1 MNVKKEGE
9 MGEVSSPPMDSILSW
24 NVRGMNAPNKQED
37 IYLFLQMH
45 KVGMIGFLETKVQ
58 YQNIDTV
65 MNRVC
70 PHWQWIHNATGEER
84 GRIIICWHP
93 RKYRVMVHSISDQ
106 LIHGEATHLP
116 TGKCFLISFIYGRN
130 LVEQRLPLWEC
141 LRNMSNSIND
151 PWCVMGDFNSI
162 LNQEDRIG
170 GTIVTEGETKDFAE
184 SIHYCGLQE
193 FNFEGAYYTWN
204 NKHIWSRIDRAFHN
218 SLWYA
223 QHDFTH
229 VQYISQGLS
238 DHCPIL
244 ISFPQCPKPKYS
256 FLFCD
261 MWAKD
266 KEFKGIVRLCLS
278 QTQKGSH
285 LGQLQ

>member
-1 MNVKKEGE
+1 
-9 MGEVSSPPMDSILSW
+9 
-24 NVRGMNAPNKQED
+24 
-37 IYLFLQMH
+37 
-45 KVGMIGFLETKVQ
+45 
-58 YQNIDTV
+58 
-65 MNRVC
+65 
-70 PHWQWIHNATGEER
+70 
-84 GRIIICWHP
+84 
-93 RKYRVMVHSISDQ
+93 
-106 LIHGEATHLP
+106 
-116 TGKCFLISFIYGRN
+116 
-130 LVEQRLPLWEC
+130 
-141 LRNMSNSIND
+141 
-151 PWCVMGDFNSI
+151 MGDFNSI

-184 SIHYCGLQE
+184 SIQYCGLQE

-285 LGQLQ
+285 LGQLQQVLKRLVPPLKQLSRHKYSDIYEQQQKARDHLMQIQHLLQKDPANNDLILQEKCSRDHYVAINHSAMLLIKQQSKAEWIEHGDECSRLFMARIKQRKALTCIYQIEDLKGNKYEGFQAVSEVLTSFYKDMLGST